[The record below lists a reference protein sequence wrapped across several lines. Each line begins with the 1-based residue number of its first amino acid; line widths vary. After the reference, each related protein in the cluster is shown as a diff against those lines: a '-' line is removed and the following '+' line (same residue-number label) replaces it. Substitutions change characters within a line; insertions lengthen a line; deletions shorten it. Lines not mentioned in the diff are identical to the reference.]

1 MRALITGASGQLGQS
16 LLMQKN
22 HLHELIAFSRAQLD
36 ITKADQLNAIL
47 EESKPDVV
55 INLAAYTAV
64 DQAEINIDAAFAVNA
79 VAVKNMAKITNRFQ
93 IPIIHLSTDYVFS
106 GDKDEP
112 YLETDIPNP
121 INVYGKSKLSGEIA
135 IREHNPMHIIV
146 RSSWVFSARGKNFL
160 KTILQLTEEKKEI
173 SVVNDQIGGP
183 TCADDLASFL
193 IVLLNQ
199 LNKFYD
205 SDWGVYHYCGTP
217 YVSWFE
223 FAQDIINQL
232 DSKSVD
238 LPSARVIPIA
248 SRQYAGATRPANSRL
263 NMEKAQVRFGV
274 APSDWRYK
282 LKQLIALE
290 PFNIP

>member
-22 HLHELIAFSRAQLD
+22 HLHELIAFNRAQLD
-36 ITKADQLNAIL
+36 ITDADQLNAML

-64 DQAEINIDAAFAVNA
+64 DHAETNIDAAFAVNA
-79 VAVKNMAKITNRFQ
+79 EAVKNIAKITHSHQ
-93 IPIIHLSTDYVFS
+93 IPMIHLSTDYVFS
-106 GDKDEP
+106 GDKESP

-121 INVYGKSKLSGEIA
+121 INVYGKSKLAGEIA
-135 IREHNPMHIIV
+135 ICKHNPMHIIV

-160 KTILQLTEEKKEI
+160 KTVLRLAEEKKEI
-173 SVVNDQIGGP
+173 FIVSDQIGGP

-193 IVLLNQ
+193 IALLNQ
-199 LNKFYD
+199 LNKFSD
-205 SDWGVYHYCGTP
+205 TDWGVYHYSGTP

-223 FAQDIINQL
+223 FAQEIINQR
-232 DSKSVD
+232 DSKSVG
-238 LPSARVIPIA
+238 LPSARVIPIS

-274 APSDWRYK
+274 APSEWRYK
-282 LKQLIALE
+282 LKQLVVL
-290 PFNIP
+290 PSFNMP

>member
-16 LLMQKN
+16 LLMQEHN
-22 HLHELIAFSRAQLD
+22 LHELIAFSRAQLE
-36 ITKADQLNAIL
+36 ITNADQLNAII

-64 DQAEINIDAAFAVNA
+64 DQAEANIDSAFAVNA
-79 VAVKNMAKITNRFQ
+79 GAVKNIAKITNHHQ
-93 IPIIHLSTDYVFS
+93 IPVIHLSTDYVFS
-106 GDKDEP
+106 GDKESP
-112 YLETDIPNP
+112 YVEADIPNP
-121 INVYGKSKLSGEIA
+121 INVYGKSKLAGEIA
-135 IREHNPMHIIV
+135 IREHNPQHIIV
-146 RSSWVFSARGKNFL
+146 RSSWVFSAIGKNFL
-160 KTILQLTEEKKEI
+160 KTILRFTQEKKEI
-173 SVVNDQIGGP
+173 SVVADQIGGP

-199 LNKFYD
+199 LNKFSD
-205 SDWGVYHYCGTP
+205 TDWGVYHYCGTP

-223 FAQDIINQL
+223 FAQEIINQL

-238 LPSARVIPIA
+238 LPIARVIPIS

>member
-22 HLHELIAFSRAQLD
+22 HLHELIAFNRAQLD
-36 ITKADQLNAIL
+36 ITDADQLNAIL

-64 DQAEINIDAAFAVNA
+64 DQAETNIDATFAVNA
-79 VAVKNMAKITNRFQ
+79 EAVKNMAKITNRYQ

-106 GDKDEP
+106 GDKESP
-112 YLETDIPNP
+112 YVEADIPNP
-121 INVYGKSKLSGEIA
+121 INVYGKSKLAGEIA
-135 IREHNPMHIIV
+135 IREHNSQHIIV

-160 KTILQLTEEKKEI
+160 KTVLRLAEEKKEI
-173 SVVNDQIGGP
+173 SIVSDQIGGP

-199 LNKFYD
+199 LNKFSD

-223 FAQDIINQL
+223 FAQEIINQL
-232 DSKSVD
+232 DSKSLD
-238 LPSARVIPIA
+238 LPSIRIIPIS

-263 NMEKAQVRFGV
+263 NMEKTQVRFGD

-282 LKQLIALE
+282 LKQLIAIE

>member
-1 MRALITGASGQLGQS
+1 MRVLITGASGQLGQS

-22 HLHELIAFSRAQLD
+22 HLHELIAFSRTQLD
-36 ITKADQLNAIL
+36 ITDADQLNTFIK
-47 EESKPDVV
+47 ESKPDVV

-64 DQAEINIDAAFAVNA
+64 DQAETNIDAAFAVNA
-79 VAVKNMAKITNRFQ
+79 EAVKNIAKITNHHQ

-106 GDKDEP
+106 GDKELP

-121 INVYGKSKLSGEIA
+121 INVYGKSKLAGEIA
-135 IREHNPMHIIV
+135 IRKHNPMHIIV
-146 RSSWVFSARGKNFL
+146 RSSWVFSAIGKNFL
-160 KTILQLTEEKKEI
+160 KTILRLTQEKKEI

-199 LNKFYD
+199 LNKFSD
-205 SDWGVYHYCGTP
+205 TDWGVYHYCGTP

-223 FAQDIINQL
+223 FAQEIINQL

-238 LPSARVIPIA
+238 LLNARIIPIS
-248 SRQYAGATRPANSRL
+248 SRQYAGATRPANSSL
-263 NMEKAQVRFGV
+263 NMEKAQARFGV

-282 LKQLIALE
+282 LKQLIVPAT
-290 PFNIP
+290 FNMP